1 MVSERPWLRV
11 PVGPQLFT
19 SYIWLPTL
27 GPGSSRNFFPV
38 TNTTI
43 RSSKLLPYISVHYIA
58 PALNVISL
66 RWWNIQYLPLYG
78 KQLKCH
84 SSWKNIIN
92 LCYRMAA
99 TMFVQPLDLVKNR
112 MQLSGE
118 GGAKRQYKTSVHA
131 LMTIGRS
138 EGLFALYTGYEHRVV
153 LFIL

>member
-1 MVSERPWLRV
+1 
-11 PVGPQLFT
+11 
-19 SYIWLPTL
+19 
-27 GPGSSRNFFPV
+27 
-38 TNTTI
+38 
-43 RSSKLLPYISVHYIA
+43 
-58 PALNVISL
+58 
-66 RWWNIQYLPLYG
+66 
-78 KQLKCH
+78 
-84 SSWKNIIN
+84 
-92 LCYRMAA
+92 MAA